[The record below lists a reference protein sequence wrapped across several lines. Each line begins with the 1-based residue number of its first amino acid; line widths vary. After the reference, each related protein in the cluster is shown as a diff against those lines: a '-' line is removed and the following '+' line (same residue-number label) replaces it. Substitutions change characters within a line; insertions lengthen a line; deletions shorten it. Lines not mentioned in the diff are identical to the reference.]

1 MDKRHIKKVNTD
13 EIEGEYILKNTDPD
27 KKKIIFSTVIWYDP
41 ETKKYYFKSES
52 DMNGNR
58 LAGQV
63 VSHKLMQDL
72 LSISKWMLKPLG
84 ELWDD
89 PSRVHSG
96 GIDTE
101 KMAVDWK
108 LGWKPKKQNKR
119 ALKSQDDQKKDDADA
134 KYAGAP
140 YKWSEEYE
148 EELQRALKSQDA
160 FHYAGPKYA
169 GAPYN
174 RERDE
179 DDIRRALK
187 RQDDQKKAE
196 PKKPKRWGKRKLTP
210 AQREERDKELAAI
223 KREGCCAKCR
233 RRITPES
240 QSTFDEHYVCKWC
253 DQKNHTNCKENEYS
267 DFAKEDSK

>member
-1 MDKRHIKKVNTD
+1 MTGKREVRKVNTD

-27 KKKIIFSTVIWYDP
+27 KMKIIFSTVIWYDP

-108 LGWKPKKQNKR
+108 LGWKPKKQIRR
-119 ALKSQDDQKKDDADA
+119 ALKSQDD
-134 KYAGAP
+134 
-140 YKWSEEYE
+140 
-148 EELQRALKSQDA
+148 

-187 RQDDQKKAE
+187 RQDDQKKA
-196 PKKPKRWGKRKLTP
+196 KPKQKVWGKRKLTP

-223 KREGCCAKCR
+223 KREGCCARCH

-240 QSTFDEHYVCKWC
+240 QSTFDEHYECKWC
-253 DQKNHTNCKENEYS
+253 YQKNHTNCKENEYS
-267 DFAKEDSK
+267 DFAKEESK

>member
-1 MDKRHIKKVNTD
+1 MTGKREVRKVNTD
-13 EIEGEYILKNTDPD
+13 EIEGEYILKNTDPG

-41 ETKKYYFKSES
+41 ETEKYYFKSES

-108 LGWKPKKQNKR
+108 LGWKPKKQ
-119 ALKSQDDQKKDDADA
+119 
-134 KYAGAP
+134 
-140 YKWSEEYE
+140 
-148 EELQRALKSQDA
+148 
-160 FHYAGPKYA
+160 
-169 GAPYN
+169 
-174 RERDE
+174 
-179 DDIRRALK
+179 IRRALK

-196 PKKPKRWGKRKLTP
+196 NNAKDVLY
-210 AQREERDKELAAI
+210 RDKVAREL
-223 KREGCCAKCR
+223 GCCAKCH

-253 DQKNHTNCKENEYS
+253 NQKNLTNCKENEYS